1 MKGGPFPT
9 EGHYLNLRKRLQ
21 ITSERWRGS
30 FKETSSNWQDG
41 REFHIAKKE
50 KLSHSFL
57 SILGKGKLE
66 EVFWMT
72 AR

>member
-57 SILGKGKLE
+57 
-66 EVFWMT
+66 
-72 AR
+72 